1 MSDHV
6 LNFPVT
12 IPANTAILAPVM
24 VQASLGIS
32 ILTEIRVV
40 IPPGPAGLVGFVI
53 NSGGSQTYPETNNTW
68 FIFDDYVYDQEVSN
82 QINSG
87 QWSITAY
94 NLDVFPHTLQFYFY
108 TNDVAYAPGP
118 DLSAPV
124 SL

>member
-1 MSDHV
+1 VSDNV

-12 IPANTAILAPVM
+12 IPAGTAIATPVT
-24 VQASLGIS
+24 VQAPLGICD
-32 ILTEIRVV
+32 LVELRVV

-53 NSGGSQTYPETNNTW
+53 NGGGSQIFPIGRGTW
-68 FIFDDYVYDQEVSN
+68 FIFDDYVYDQAVSN

-108 TNDVAYAPGP
+108 TNDITYSPGP